1 MIVALLFVILAIA
14 ISALIVAVVA
24 VSVASRL
31 EDSARTL
38 DEPPPGPVSAIARR
52 ILCFHARGIEWH
64 TPGVQLDAA
73 RTFQPGPDPRTSSSA
88 RGSGVTTAGLSP
100 NGH

>member
-1 MIVALLFVILAIA
+1 MIVALLFIILAIA
-14 ISALIVAVVA
+14 ITALLVAVVA

-38 DEPPPGPVSAIARR
+38 GEPPPGPLSAVVRR

-64 TPGVQLDAA
+64 TPGVDWA
-73 RTFQPGPDPRTSSSA
+73 QPGPSSPE
-88 RGSGVTTAGLSP
+88 RIREHPTAHEEVELLPPG
-100 NGH
+100 

>member
-1 MIVALLFVILAIA
+1 MIVALLFVIPAVA

-38 DEPPPGPVSAIARR
+38 GELPPGPVSAFARR
-52 ILCFHARGIEWH
+52 ILCFHARGIQWH
-64 TPGVQLDAA
+64 TPGVDWTQPEPPSRDQVREHPAA
-73 RTFQPGPDPRTSSSA
+73 HEEVELLPPG
-88 RGSGVTTAGLSP
+88 
-100 NGH
+100 